1 MSLLRKL
8 PQVNAILESKEA
20 AALATAHGR
29 ELVTEAVR
37 GVIDG
42 LREKIKAGENGM
54 TEDSVSAPAILSR
67 AAAVLAGS
75 SKPGLRRVINATGI
89 ILHTGL
95 GRAVMPKAALEALV
109 AENRGYNLLEVDL
122 ETAERAHRE
131 RHVAKLVERLTG
143 APAATVVNNNAA
155 ATMLALAALAAGKEV
170 IVSRGQLVEI
180 GGAFRVPDVMK
191 MSGCKMVEVGTTN
204 KTRIADYEKAITPE
218 TALLLRVHRS
228 NFAVV
233 GFVEEP
239 SLEELVELAKKH
251 GIRVMDDIGSGALLD
266 VARYG
271 IAPEPM
277 IAASIAQGADI
288 ACISGDKLLGGPQ
301 AGLIAGKAD
310 PVALCRRHPLFR
322 AVRPDK
328 LQLVAL
334 EATLRLYLNPDTVE
348 ENIPTL
354 RMMKAGVQELEK
366 RATVMARALVKAK
379 IDAEVWDEE
388 SQIGGGSTPGQN
400 LKTKVVAVDPG
411 SVGAD
416 TLIVRLRRG
425 EPPVFARVQKGRV
438 LLDPRTMQDG
448 EDEEAVAA
456 LRAILAKQE

>member
-8 PQVNAILESKEA
+8 PQVNALLESKEA
-20 AALATAHGR
+20 GALAQSHGR

-42 LREKIKAGENGM
+42 LRAQIKSGANGVS
-54 TEDSVSAPAILSR
+54 EDAVSAPAILAR
-67 AAAVLAGS
+67 AAAVLQGAS
-75 SKPGLRRVINATGI
+75 RPGLRRVINATGI

-95 GRAVMPKAALEALV
+95 GRAVLPKAALEALV

-122 ETAERAHRE
+122 ETSERAHRE
-131 RHVAKLVERLTG
+131 RHVAKLVERLAG

-155 ATMLALAALAAGKEV
+155 ATMLCLAALAAGKEV

-191 MSGCKMVEVGTTN
+191 QSGCRMVEVGTTN
-204 KTRIADYEKAITPE
+204 KTRIADYEKAITPD
-218 TALLLRVHRS
+218 TALLMRVHRS

-239 SLEELVELAKKH
+239 SLEELVALAKKH
-251 GIRVMDDIGSGALLD
+251 NLRVMDDIGSGALLD

-271 IAPEPM
+271 IDPEPM
-277 IAASIAQGADI
+277 IAASVAQGADL

-301 AGLIAGKAD
+301 AGMIAGKTDA
-310 PVALCRRHPLFR
+310 VALCRRHPLFR

-348 ENIPTL
+348 ENVPTL
-354 RMMKAGVQELEK
+354 RMMKAPVAEMEK
-366 RATVMARALVKAK
+366 RAKAMAKALEKAK
-379 IDAEVWDEE
+379 IGAEVWDEE

-411 SVGAD
+411 PAGAD
-416 TLIVRLRRG
+416 ALIVKLRLG

-456 LRAILAKQE
+456 LKSALAP

>member
-1 MSLLRKL
+1 
-8 PQVNAILESKEA
+8 
-20 AALATAHGR
+20 
-29 ELVTEAVR
+29 
-37 GVIDG
+37 
-42 LREKIKAGENGM
+42 
-54 TEDSVSAPAILSR
+54 
-67 AAAVLAGS
+67 
-75 SKPGLRRVINATGI
+75 
-89 ILHTGL
+89 
-95 GRAVMPKAALEALV
+95 
-109 AENRGYNLLEVDL
+109 
-122 ETAERAHRE
+122 
-131 RHVAKLVERLTG
+131 
-143 APAATVVNNNAA
+143 
-155 ATMLALAALAAGKEV
+155 MLCLAALAAGKEV

-204 KTRIADYEKAITPE
+204 KTRIADYEKAITPD

-239 SLEELVELAKKH
+239 SLEEMVELAKKH
-251 GIRVMDDIGSGALLD
+251 NLRVMDDIGSGALID

-271 IAPEPM
+271 IAAEPM
-277 IAASIAQGADI
+277 IAASIAQGADL

-301 AGLIAGKAD
+301 AGMIAGKLD

-348 ENIPTL
+348 EHIPTL
-354 RMMKAGVQELEK
+354 RMMKAGLVELEK

-379 IDAEVWDEE
+379 IDAEVWNEE

-400 LKTKVVAVDPG
+400 LKTMVVAVDPG
-411 SVGAD
+411 GKGAD
-416 TLIVRLRRG
+416 ALITRLRLG

-438 LLDPRTMQDG
+438 LLDPRTLQEG

-456 LRAILAKQE
+456 LTAAMKS

>member
-8 PQVNAILESKEA
+8 PQVNALLESKEA
-20 AALATAHGR
+20 GALAQSHGR

-42 LREKIKAGENGM
+42 LRAQIKSGANGIS
-54 TEDSVSAPAILSR
+54 EDSVSAPSILAR
-67 AAAVLAGS
+67 AAAVLAGAS
-75 SKPGLRRVINATGI
+75 RPGLRRVINATGI

-95 GRAVMPKAALEALV
+95 GRAVMPKAAIEALA

-122 ETAERAHRE
+122 ETSERAHRE

-155 ATMLALAALAAGKEV
+155 ATMLCLAALAAGKEV

-191 MSGCKMVEVGTTN
+191 QSGCRMVEVGTTN
-204 KTRIADYEKAITPE
+204 KTRIGDYEKAITPD
-218 TALLLRVHRS
+218 TALLMRVHRS

-239 SLEELVELAKKH
+239 SLEELVALAKQH

-271 IAPEPM
+271 IDPEPM
-277 IAASIAQGADI
+277 IAASVAQGADL

-301 AGLIAGKAD
+301 AGLIAGKTDA
-310 PVALCRRHPLFR
+310 VALCRRHPLFR

-348 ENIPTL
+348 DNIPTL
-354 RMMKAGVQELEK
+354 RMMKAPVAEMEK
-366 RATVMARALVKAK
+366 RARAMAKALEKAK
-379 IDAEVWDEE
+379 IGAEVWDEE

-400 LKTKVVAVDPG
+400 LKTKVVAIDPG
-411 SVGAD
+411 TAGAD
-416 TLIVRLRRG
+416 ALIVKLRLG

-456 LRAILAKQE
+456 IKAAFAR

>member
-8 PQVNAILESKEA
+8 PQVNALLESKEA
-20 AALATAHGR
+20 AALAGAHGR

-37 GVIDG
+37 GVIEG
-42 LREKIKAGENGM
+42 LRAQIKSSDGGVPEEA
-54 TEDSVSAPAILSR
+54 VSAPAILAR
-67 AAAVLAGS
+67 AAAILEGAS
-75 SKPGLRRVINATGI
+75 RPGLRRVINATGI

-95 GRAVMPKAALEALV
+95 GRAVMPKAALDALV

-122 ETAERAHRE
+122 ETSERAHRE
-131 RHVAKLVERLTG
+131 RHVAKLVERVTG

-155 ATMLALAALAAGKEV
+155 ATMLCLAALAAGKEV

-204 KTRIADYEKAITPE
+204 KTRIADYEKAITPD

-239 SLEELVELAKKH
+239 SLEEMVELAKKH
-251 GIRVMDDIGSGALLD
+251 NLRVMDDIGSGALID

-271 IAPEPM
+271 IAAEPM
-277 IAASIAQGADI
+277 IAASIAQGADL

-301 AGLIAGKAD
+301 AGMIAGKLD

-348 ENIPTL
+348 EHIPTL
-354 RMMKAGVQELEK
+354 RMMKAGLVELEK

-379 IDAEVWDEE
+379 IDAEVWNEE

-400 LKTKVVAVDPG
+400 LKTMVVAVDPG
-411 SVGAD
+411 GKGAD
-416 TLIVRLRRG
+416 ALITRLRLG

-438 LLDPRTMQDG
+438 LLDPRTLQEG

-456 LRAILAKQE
+456 LTAAMKS

>member
-8 PQVNAILESKEA
+8 PQVNALLESSEA
-20 AALATAHGR
+20 NALSKTHGR

-42 LREKIKAGENGM
+42 LRAQIKSSENG
-54 TEDSVSAPAILSR
+54 VSEEALTAPAILAR
-67 AAAVLAGS
+67 AGAILAGAS
-75 SKPGLRRVINATGI
+75 RPGLRRVINATGI

-95 GRAVMPKAALEALV
+95 GRAVMPKAALDALV
-109 AENRGYNLLEVDL
+109 SENRGYNLLEVDL
-122 ETAERAHRE
+122 ETSERAHRE

-155 ATMLALAALAAGKEV
+155 ATMLCLAALAAGKEV

-218 TALLLRVHRS
+218 TALLMRVHRS

-239 SLEELVELAKKH
+239 SLEELVALAKKH
-251 GIRVMDDIGSGALLD
+251 NLRVMDDIGSGALLD
-266 VARYG
+266 VAKYG

-277 IAASIAQGADI
+277 IAASVAQGADL

-301 AGLIAGKAD
+301 AGMIAGKLE

-348 ENIPTL
+348 DAVPTL
-354 RMMKAGVQELEK
+354 RMMNLKLGEIEK
-366 RATVMARALVKAK
+366 RATVMSRALVKAK
-379 IDAEVWDEE
+379 IDSEVWDEE

-411 SVGAD
+411 SRGAD
-416 TLIVRLRRG
+416 VLITRLRLG
-425 EPPVFARVQKGRV
+425 EPPVFARVHKGRV

-456 LRAILAKQE
+456 IVAAFR